1 MKRTLALSLT
11 LALMA
16 PFAAAAPPTISQLL
30 RSVPVSARA
39 VVAVDTAA
47 LRQVPRVQ
55 EWLIRHQAWTGAG
68 DDMRRFLADSGL
80 DPVRDVDAMV
90 VAVLDEN
97 PGTGGV
103 AWFAGRY
110 DPSSLGPALVK
121 RGAGALTIGAVPA
134 YRLPSAGHGDG
145 RSVVLAQPSPDLV
158 VVGDEAAVRAALEP
172 PHAVPPLVEKEV
184 AGGHIDLRAPFWAV
198 ATIPAS
204 LRSRAG
210 EAAGSAAAHGGESV
224 RSVVFASG
232 AVERVAMEAFLD
244 DSLRV
249 SGVAVADTPENAEL
263 LRDAVKGA
271 IAAARLQAQGQAP
284 ELVNVLRDVQVRLSG
299 SEVSAAGSVPIA
311 LLEKLI
317 AEHGGTHDSMR

>member
-1 MKRTLALSLT
+1 MKRTLVFSLT
-11 LALMA
+11 LALTA
-16 PFAAAAPPTISQLL
+16 ALAAAAPPPISQLL
-30 RSVPVSARA
+30 RSVPASARA

-68 DDMRRFLADSGL
+68 DDMRQFLADAGL
-80 DPVRDVDAMV
+80 DPARDVDAML
-90 VAVLDEN
+90 VAVLEGN
-97 PGTGGV
+97 PGTGVV

-134 YRLPSAGHGDG
+134 YRLPSEGHGDG
-145 RSVVLAQPSPDLV
+145 RSVILAQPSPDLV
-158 VVGDEAAVRAALEP
+158 VVGDEASLRAALEP
-172 PHAVPPLVEKEV
+172 PHAVIPLVEKEI

-244 DSLRV
+244 ESLRI
-249 SGVAVADTPENAEL
+249 SAVAVADTPENAEL

-271 IAAARLQAQGQAP
+271 IAAVRLQAQGQEP

-299 SEVSAAGSVPIA
+299 TEVSAAGSVPVA
-311 LLEKLI
+311 LLEKLL
-317 AEHGGTHDSMR
+317 ADHHGRHEPTR